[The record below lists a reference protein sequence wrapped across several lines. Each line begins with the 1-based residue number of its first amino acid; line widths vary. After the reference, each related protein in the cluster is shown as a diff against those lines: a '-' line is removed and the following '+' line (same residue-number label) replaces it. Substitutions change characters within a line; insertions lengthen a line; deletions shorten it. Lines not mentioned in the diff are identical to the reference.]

1 MSGGNRPYYDRD
13 DLDEDEKKLFDAMVL
28 EEMEKLERQFES
40 SSIENEG
47 RNQKPPIQ
55 QPHQENGYDSRNRQG
70 SSSHQSVSTTADNMS
85 LSNGQSTRRAPRISL
100 VSENFNRSNP
110 ILAQNNSIPV
120 PSEKSNAEK
129 RNAQQ
134 EFTRPHGEAPRP
146 QNGVQEQQNIPRRAR
161 RDESPPESRCVKQ
174 IFMIRQQYFEE

>member
-1 MSGGNRPYYDRD
+1 MSGGNKPYYDRD

-40 SSIENEG
+40 SSTENEG

-55 QPHQENGYDSRNRQG
+55 NPHQENGNESRSRHGN
-70 SSSHQSVSTTADNMS
+70 SSHQSNSTTAENVS
-85 LSNGQSTRRAPRISL
+85 LSSGQPTRRAPRISL

-110 ILAQNNSIPV
+110 ILAQNNGNPP
-120 PSEKSNAEK
+120 PSGQSATEK

-134 EFTRPHGEAPRP
+134 DFSRPLGDSPRLH
-146 QNGVQEQQNIPRRAR
+146 NEVQEQQNIPRRAR
-161 RDESPPESRCVKQ
+161 RDESPPESRYV
-174 IFMIRQQYFEE
+174 